1 MLIALSKLLVG
12 MGRSLEDFNLLNTIE
27 VIDINSPPKSCKN
40 LPDFPLKVGGALGGL
55 GFKDRPKMCG
65 GYFRNV
71 HYKNCYNLEG
81 NEWIPASSMNSN
93 RSLTSFSSS
102 PYPSEP
108 HKLFVAGGSEHG
120 PFSYLSSA
128 EVLTEHGWE
137 ILSETL
143 PMSISCHCSVLVNS
157 TTVMLVGGRKQNM
170 EHSEQTF
177 FLNTVN
183 NVWVEGPALK
193 NLRAPAGCG
202 RIRKDSQSQEFSIIV
217 VGGYNG
223 TSILSSVELLDDG
236 AQNWRDGPEFPYEI
250 ELAGMVEDPNGGV
263 ILVGSGDELFQLRH
277 SDSEWTKM
285 VQKLQTR
292 REYFT
297 TFLVPDDVVDCV

>member
-1 MLIALSKLLVG
+1 MGLSPKDL
-12 MGRSLEDFNLLNTIE
+12 SFLNTIE
-27 VIDINSPPKSCKN
+27 VIDLNSPPKSCKN
-40 LPDFPLKVGGALGGL
+40 LPNYPLKVGGALGGL

-65 GYFRNV
+65 GYNWNV
-71 HYKNCYNLEG
+71 DNKNCYNLER
-81 NEWIPASSMNSN
+81 NEWIPASSMNSK
-93 RSLTSFSSS
+93 RSSTSFASS

-108 HKLFVAGGSEHG
+108 HKLFVAGGG
-120 PFSYLSSA
+120 DTDALSYLSSA

-143 PMSISCHCSVLVNS
+143 PVNISNHCSVLVNS
-157 TTVMLVGGRKQNM
+157 TTVMIVAGRQHNP
-170 EHSEQTF
+170 EYSVQTF

-193 NLRAPAGCG
+193 NKRAPAGCG
-202 RIRKDSQSQEFSIIV
+202 RIRMDSQSQEFSIIV

-236 AQNWRDGPEFPYEI
+236 AKNWRDGPEFPYEI
-250 ELAGMVEDPNGGV
+250 ESAGMVEDPNGGV
-263 ILVGSGDELFQLRH
+263 ILVGAGDDADELFQLRH